1 MVMTRLVWIVSGLL
15 GVVALTTN
23 TASSDEP
30 PVPDSELRLAR
41 FDIDVTPPIGSM
53 MAYDPVRALGELS
66 LRARGI
72 VLIGSGEPIVLC
84 AIDWIGISNEAHDAF
99 RAALARGAGTS
110 AARVTVHTVH
120 QHDAPRCDF
129 TAEALLH
136 QAGATDLSGYEG
148 SFAREVLPR
157 LQAAVSNSMPLSVAV
172 TAVGFG
178 VAEVHEV
185 ASNRRIQDDSGKV
198 VGVRFT
204 ATRDAALRAAPIG
217 VVDPMLRL
225 IGFWADDKLV
235 AACTYFACH
244 PQSYY
249 RTGIPSVDFPGIA
262 RFMLGQDFPDTLFVH
277 FNGAGGNIG
286 AGKFNDGAPPV
297 RMQLA
302 NRLAQA
308 MRQAREQA
316 DAARQPVIASD
327 IRWLSRPIQLPPGEH
342 LQEQTL
348 RPPLQE
354 RNWRAAGGRPDQ
366 LAYLI
371 RYQQGHTIDVTC
383 LGIKN
388 IGMLHLPGELF
399 VEYQLAAQAMRPNVQ
414 VALAAYGDYAPG
426 YIGTAVAYGQGGY
439 ETGPAAS
446 KVSPAAELILLDAMQ
461 ALLDEL

>member
-1 MVMTRLVWIVSGLL
+1 MVMTRLGLMLVSLL
-15 GVVALTTN
+15 GVVALS
-23 TASSDEP
+23 ASDAASDEP
-30 PVPDSELRLAR
+30 VGSTSGLRLAR
-41 FDIDVTPPIGSM
+41 FDIDVTPPVGSM
-53 MAYDPVRALGELS
+53 MAYDPVRSIGELS

-110 AARVTVHTVH
+110 ASRVTVHTLH

-136 QAGATDLSGYEG
+136 QVGATDLSGYEG

-157 LQAAVSNSMPLSVAV
+157 LQAAVSDAMPSSVAV
-172 TAVGFG
+172 TEVGFG

-204 ATRDAALRAAPIG
+204 ATRDAALRAAPVG

-249 RTGIPSVDFPGIA
+249 RTGVPSVDFPGIA
-262 RFMLGQDFPDTLFVH
+262 RFMIGQDFPDALFVH

-286 AGKFNDGAPPV
+286 AGKFNDGAPAM

-302 NRLAQA
+302 NRVAQA

-316 DAARQPVIASD
+316 DTARQPVTAGD
-327 IRWLSRPIQLPPGEH
+327 IKWTSRAIQLPPGEH
-342 LQEQTL
+342 LEEQAL
-348 RPPLQE
+348 RAPLQD

-388 IGMLHLPGELF
+388 IGVLHLPGELF
-399 VEYQLAAQAMRPNVQ
+399 VEYQLAAQTMRPDVQ

-426 YIGTAVAYGQGGY
+426 YIGTAEAYGQGGY
-439 ETGPAAS
+439 ETSPAAS
-446 KVSPAAELILLDAMQ
+446 KVSPEAEPILMDAMR
-461 ALLDEL
+461 ALLGEL